1 MSIGQ
6 PILLILSGAAV
17 LGAACT
23 RRPPATVPS
32 SGGGG
37 GGGRDSVEV
46 GYGAQPKDKVTGAMT
61 TLSKSDFG
69 GRPLGIAEYLRG
81 KVAGLEIINQGSGF
95 TLRIRGT
102 GSLLVDQEP
111 LVIVD
116 GVMIQEGNI
125 ANALAGLTPD
135 DIKQVNVLKD
145 VASTSIYGGRGA
157 GGVILI
163 TTKVKSPPTRG
174 G

>member
-1 MSIGQ
+1 MWTKRGG
-6 PILLILSGAAV
+6 LFALAGAA
-17 LGAACT
+17 LLATAACG
-23 RRPPATVPS
+23 RRSQPPSPS
-32 SGGGG
+32 SA
-37 GGGRDSVEV
+37 RDSVEM
-46 GYGAQPKDKVTGAMT
+46 GYGAQPKDKVTGAVT
-61 TLSKSDFG
+61 TLSSEDFRT
-69 GRPLGIAEYLRG
+69 RPQRIEEFLRG
-81 KVAGLEIINQGSGF
+81 KVPGLEIINQGNSF

-102 GSLLVDQEP
+102 GSMIVDKEP

-125 ANALAGLTPD
+125 PNALAGLTPD

-163 TTKVKSPPTRG
+163 TTKAKSPRTDRG
-174 G
+174 V

>member
-1 MSIGQ
+1 MWTT
-6 PILLILSGAAV
+6 PPVLLTLAGVAL
-17 LGAACT
+17 LGASACG
-23 RRPPATVPS
+23 RRSHETSPRPTA
-32 SGGGG
+32 
-37 GGGRDSVEV
+37 DSVDM
-46 GYGAQPKDKVTGAMT
+46 GYGAQPKGKVSGAVT
-61 TLSKSDFG
+61 TLSNKDFG
-69 GRPLGIAEYLRG
+69 TRPQGIEEFLRG
-81 KVAGLEIINQGSGF
+81 KVAGLEIIRRGSGF
-95 TLRIRGT
+95 TFRIRGS
-102 GSLLVDQEP
+102 GSMIVDKEP

-163 TTKVKSPPTRG
+163 TTTAKSPPSSPLD
-174 G
+174 

>member
-1 MSIGQ
+1 MWTRHRPFVALAGAG
-6 PILLILSGAAV
+6 LLAAT
-17 LGAACT
+17 ACG
-23 RRPPATVPS
+23 RRSQRTSPAPA
-32 SGGGG
+32 G
-37 GGGRDSVEV
+37 DSVEI
-46 GYGAQPKDKVTGAMT
+46 GYGAQPKDKVTGAVT
-61 TLSKSDFG
+61 TLSTADFG
-69 GRPLGIAEYLRG
+69 TRPQRIEEFLRG
-81 KVAGLEIINQGSGF
+81 KVPGLEIINEGNGF

-102 GSLLVDQEP
+102 GSMIADKEP

-163 TTKVKSPPTRG
+163 TTKAKSPRTDRG
-174 G
+174 V